1 MPQEKSELMACPF
14 CGQQDAFVEQLDSD
28 ASVVICQGRISEH
41 QACLARG
48 PVAVQQSEDE
58 EQPGRAQAILEWN
71 KRATAIKQ

>member
-1 MPQEKSELMACPF
+1 MLSENKQLVACPF
-14 CGQQDAFVEQLDSD
+14 CGQQNALVEQLDSD
-28 ASVVICQGRISEH
+28 ASVVICQGRIAEH

-58 EQPGRAQAILEWN
+58 DQPGRAQAILEWN